1 MDLEFKSLKL
11 SELQALA
18 KEKGLRGWTALR
30 KQQLIEFLER
40 NINRT
45 PSLRTKKMSE
55 LRALAKENGL
65 RGWTVLRRSQ
75 LIEFLENNIKPPKPA
90 PSPSPAPKKRSLS
103 HFIYSMKKYR

>member
-1 MDLEFKSLKL
+1 MMDLEFKSLKL

-55 LRALAKENGL
+55 LRALAKWSARMDGVKEITID
-65 RGWTVLRRSQ
+65 R
-75 LIEFLENNIKPPKPA
+75 IP
-90 PSPSPAPKKRSLS
+90 
-103 HFIYSMKKYR
+103 